1 MNVDF
6 GKVLTDF
13 KGKALSEQGGPLL
26 TLGMAVELAMVAMT
40 PQSQQETGEQKYRNW
55 KIASE
60 AGRCVTSSVSPEEVA
75 LMKTKIGEFFGAQ
88 VVGPAYELLN
98 G

>member
-13 KGKALSEQGGPLL
+13 KGNPLSEQGGPNLK
-26 TLGMAVELAMVAMT
+26 LGMAVELAMVALT
-40 PQSQQETGEQKYRNW
+40 PQAQRESGEEKYRNW

-60 AGRCVTSSVSPEEVA
+60 AGRCVISSVSPEEVA